1 MQATHFGQLY
11 DLAHGRRLDGP
22 WLRRVLAQ
30 RQMSSGLVIVG
41 KVGGQDATEMAFIEN
56 DDVVE
61 TVSPYRPD
69 KALNI
74 GILPR

>member
-1 MQATHFGQLY
+1 
-11 DLAHGRRLDGP
+11 
-22 WLRRVLAQ
+22 
-30 RQMSSGLVIVG
+30 MSSGLVIVG